1 MTAIAAVDADM
12 RRMTRASPIS
22 GRVLR
27 VYGVLGNHDSITM
40 VPDLE
45 AMGIAVLLNES
56 IAIGRGEDAI
66 YLAGVDDAHFCR
78 ADNIEKAATEIPERC
93 VSFLLEADVPRA
105 KILPR
110 PTADAQGPGNRS
122 ARSPS
127 SCALTARATLLSEA
141 RDIGAEVPGFVA
153 AKLHIG
159 HPWMW
164 IHQEL
169 RDLFRV
175 EPGHPGNGSKGRRIV
190 RPSRLIVGDDVAG
203 RAPTPCQ
210 PFAVRH
216 IGGQCLSAR
225 CPNADAKSKGAQRSE
240 NRIGSTP
247 KKVSHAA
254 APRRRVSVCA
264 KKTRLATVG

>member
-1 MTAIAAVDADM
+1 M
-12 RRMTRASPIS
+12 P
-22 GRVLR
+22 GR
-27 VYGVLGNHDSITM
+27 SSC
-40 VPDLE
+40 
-45 AMGIAVLLNES
+45 A
-56 IAIGRGEDAI
+56 
-66 YLAGVDDAHFCR
+66 AGV
-78 ADNIEKAATEIPERC
+78 PGERRFVEASFRRQSEAEYC
-93 VSFLLEADVPRA
+93 VERPSPMSTAWLDA

-110 PTADAQGPGNRS
+110 PTADAQGPGNCS

-127 SCALTARATLLSEA
+127 SCALSVRATLLSEA
-141 RDIGAEVPGFVA
+141 RDIGPEVPGFVA

-159 HPWMW
+159 HLWMW

-169 RDLFRV
+169 RDLFRA

-225 CPNADAKSKGAQRSE
+225 RPNADAKSKGRQRSE

-254 APRRRVSVCA
+254 APRRRVGVRA